1 MQQKNTSVTTAP
13 YAITPKDSSYVS
25 AGSQNISALLAQV
38 NVLYIKIVDSS
49 DKKRPLC
56 DRGLSNGE
64 IIDIAVISPFS
75 L

>member
-1 MQQKNTSVTTAP
+1 MQQKSISVTIAP

-25 AGSQNISALLAQV
+25 AGSQDISAPIAQV
-38 NVLYIKIVDSS
+38 NILYIEILDSA

-56 DRGLSNGE
+56 DRSLSNGE
-64 IIDIAVISPFS
+64 IIDTAVISLFS